1 MTPTNGRSLPTDA
14 LIDEVR
20 ERRRQLL
27 ASCDNDLSKLAERI
41 RRLEGDHPERIAD
54 PRHAPGNESQRRST

>member
-1 MTPTNGRSLPTDA
+1 MTPMKDRSLPTDA

-27 ASCDNDLSKLAERI
+27 ASCDDDLSKLAERI
-41 RRLEGDHPERIAD
+41 RRGEADHPERMAD
-54 PRHAPGNESQRRST
+54 PRQALGHEPRGRTR